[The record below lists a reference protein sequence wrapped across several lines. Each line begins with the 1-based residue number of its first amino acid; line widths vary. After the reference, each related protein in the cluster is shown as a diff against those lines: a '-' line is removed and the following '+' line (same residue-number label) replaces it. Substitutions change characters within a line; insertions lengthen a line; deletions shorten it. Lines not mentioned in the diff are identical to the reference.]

1 VGSIHQCIISIRR
14 FWISISICL
23 GDFARQTV
31 AYGFCTLALIDIN
44 RLKSLS
50 KGWRQTATGLEFRQA
65 RIDGGSFA
73 TRLYD
78 MQTNSWHSFVMHIF
92 LGIHFEMMFASNGGL
107 KCSVSTSN
115 NKSPKP
121 EDDQLLMV
129 CNPLTRDWKS
139 LPRRPLVTNLPMMIQ
154 QYEILQ
160 SDCSGSQGI
169 PRRSYCR
176 CLQFSNWRMVYPE
189 FSF

>member
-1 VGSIHQCIISIRR
+1 MHHQHQEVLDPAV
-14 FWISISICL
+14 WGTL
-23 GDFARQTV
+23 PDKTV
-31 AYGFCTLALIDIN
+31 AYGFCTLALLDIN

-129 CNPLTRDWKS
+129 CNPFDKRLE
-139 LPRRPLVTNLPMMIQ
+139 VTSTTSSHDKP
-154 QYEILQ
+154 
-160 SDCSGSQGI
+160 
-169 PRRSYCR
+169 P
-176 CLQFSNWRMVYPE
+176 
-189 FSF
+189 